1 MGASDGT
8 VQGLTQLLDNGPAS
22 QRCNIVL
29 VAEGFQASELSD
41 FADACDSFVTVLK
54 AENWY
59 PVLGKAINVYRL
71 DVASDESGADDPGT
85 CTDGS
90 SGSGATR
97 ATYFDATFCSDTKT
111 RRCLSGDETLVHTTL
126 DGLLAQ
132 WHVGAVLV
140 NTTQRGGCAN

>member
-71 DVASDESGADDPGT
+71 DVASDASGPAHPPPST
-85 CTDGS
+85 HPPHPAVPSTS
-90 SGSGATR
+90 TPRSARPRRR
-97 ATYFDATFCSDTKT
+97 A
-111 RRCLSGDETLVHTTL
+111 GV
-126 DGLLAQ
+126 
-132 WHVGAVLV
+132 
-140 NTTQRGGCAN
+140 